1 MNFHS
6 VTSVRF
12 LFNRLVT
19 IASVAI
25 TLAFA
30 SSASAV
36 FHTYRIEQ
44 IYSNADGTV
53 QFIVMH
59 ESQSSDGENLWG
71 GHVLTA
77 HGGGVV
83 NSFTFPNDLPSS
95 ATSGTRVLIATEGF
109 AALGVITPDYV
120 VPDHFLSTTSG
131 SVNFADVDQLGYS
144 SLPTDGVMA
153 LDRNEQ
159 PVMNLATNFAGQ
171 SVSISAPGPGAVAN
185 YEGLWWNSPA
195 GSESG
200 WGINLA
206 HQGDVIFATWF
217 TYDTTGKAWWLSM
230 SAAKTAE
237 ATYGGTL
244 YQTTGPAFNAVPFNP
259 SSVTATAVGNAT
271 LTFSSTDDGTFAYTV
286 NGVSQIKS
294 ITRQVFGTVP
304 ACTFGAQPDLT
315 QATNY
320 QDLWW
325 NVPAGSESGWGI
337 DFTHQGDTIF
347 ATWFTYGLD
356 GTPMWLSVTASKTA
370 AQTYSGTFYRT
381 TGPAF
386 NAVPFSPSAI
396 TATAVGNA
404 TLTFTHGNAGTF
416 AYTVDGVA
424 QTKTITRQVFR
435 TPGTVCR

>member
-1 MNFHS
+1 MS
-6 VTSVRF
+6 CPSITSVRS
-12 LFNRLVT
+12 LFNRLGT
-19 IASVAI
+19 IASMAI

-30 SSASAV
+30 SSVSAV

-44 IYSNADGTV
+44 IYSNSDGTV

-77 HGGGVV
+77 QGGGIV

-153 LDRNEQ
+153 LGGNGQ
-159 PVMNLATNFAGQ
+159 PIQNLATNFAGQ
-171 SVSISAPGPGAVAN
+171 SVSISGSGPGTVAN

-200 WGINLA
+200 WGINFA
-206 HQGDVIFATWF
+206 HQDDMIFATWF

-244 YQTTGPAFNAVPFNP
+244 VSNDRSGVQCGAVQPDEGDRHRRRQRDAH
-259 SSVTATAVGNAT
+259 VQRQR
-271 LTFSSTDDGTFAYTV
+271 DGTFAYTV
-286 NGVSQIKS
+286 NGVTQTKS

-325 NVPAGSESGWGI
+325 NAPGGVGSGLG
-337 DFTHQGDTIF
+337 HQLHAPGRHDLR
-347 ATWFTYGLD
+347 TWFTYGLD
-356 GTPMWLSVTASKTA
+356 GTPCGYPSPRRRPQPKPTRGRSTARRVPRSTR
-370 AQTYSGTFYRT
+370 YRSLQA
-381 TGPAF
+381 P
-386 NAVPFSPSAI
+386 
-396 TATAVGNA
+396 
-404 TLTFTHGNAGTF
+404 
-416 AYTVDGVA
+416 
-424 QTKTITRQVFR
+424 
-435 TPGTVCR
+435 